1 MPMHGLPACDSLLL
15 LCSPVTQHVPI
26 VARNSLHAAP
36 SYPRRPACNTPRGVP
51 GFCRPPPPPLYPH
64 PIRATPTAHGGS
76 FPASVPRLLHAGAAV
91 WASPAA
97 LTAPDSTAP
106 GHRDLELAYLRG
118 HVAGLDRRTE
128 GPPPP
133 KEAAQRAPPAPQG
146 PAPDAVGE
154 ATPALLL
161 APAREAEP
169 RQDRRPPAPTEPRQ
183 DRRPPA
189 PTEPP
194 RRPQGATYR
203 RSRSPRRDL
212 RDDRRDHGRTSPG
225 RGGRTAHRRPYR
237 SPERYYRRRSEER
250 PSERRAPAARGGDR
264 TPDRR
269 DYRSRRSPPGSA
281 PGPGR
286 ERRGPDDRRRY
297 RSPSPDTRRV
307 LAATGTPGDPG
318 QPAAGHAG
326 AGPPR
331 PGPSDVAAESVSQ
344 DLLGADC
351 REEGHQQALASA
363 PGAPAARPQAPAG
376 NPVTAQTHD
385 GAEAS
390 APPTGGHPPE
400 GPALDWCTV
409 CRFWRPSPCDQ
420 CPPQEAPQEED
431 EAAEQAPEGEREL
444 RPRETSPA
452 LGTPTS
458 HAADDPPPPP
468 IDVDAS
474 QGTATQPAGLL
485 DDEAGALS
493 PLEPLPPAVEL
504 DDDPAPPAAG
514 RADSPPSE
522 LGPHEANPCKALDVA
537 VFLDSERLS
546 AVGRRMRAA
555 GQDTTPVPGPHSPE
569 GDGLPPLLAQYAK
582 RTRELLQLVGYTL
595 GVPSFSLSS
604 WEGDAIPAPHPPG
617 LGITVYY
624 VIEGRV
630 QLRLPAPEGGTRPGW
645 WLQAMAYA
653 YA

>member
-1 MPMHGLPACDSLLL
+1 MDLY
-15 LCSPVTQHVPI
+15 
-26 VARNSLHAAP
+26 VA
-36 SYPRRPACNTPRGVP
+36 
-51 GFCRPPPPPLYPH
+51 
-64 PIRATPTAHGGS
+64 
-76 FPASVPRLLHAGAAV
+76 
-91 WASPAA
+91 PAA
-97 LTAPDSTAP
+97 AARGCYRIANDQCRKQCNSIVSSVFFCVVCLLSPYWGPKIAQCFVQNNKTFTMPRHNTQYHGNTHPATSIPQV
-106 GHRDLELAYLRG
+106 LCAYRHARG
-118 HVAGLDRRTE
+118 HV
-128 GPPPP
+128 
-133 KEAAQRAPPAPQG
+133 PQQMHHT
-146 PAPDAVGE
+146 
-154 ATPALLL
+154 TPHH
-161 APAREAEP
+161 
-169 RQDRRPPAPTEPRQ
+169 T
-183 DRRPPA
+183 
-189 PTEPP
+189 
-194 RRPQGATYR
+194 
-203 RSRSPRRDL
+203 
-212 RDDRRDHGRTSPG
+212 
-225 RGGRTAHRRPYR
+225 
-237 SPERYYRRRSEER
+237 
-250 PSERRAPAARGGDR
+250 
-264 TPDRR
+264 TP
-269 DYRSRRSPPGSA
+269 
-281 PGPGR
+281 
-286 ERRGPDDRRRY
+286 
-297 RSPSPDTRRV
+297 V
-307 LAATGTPGDPG
+307 LATTGTPSDPG
-318 QPAAGHAG
+318 QPAAGHAS

-363 PGAPAARPQAPAG
+363 LGAPAARPQTPAG
-376 NPVTAQTHD
+376 NPMTAQAHD

-390 APPTGGHPPE
+390 APPTEGHPPE

-420 CPPQEAPQEED
+420 CPPHGAPQEED

-452 LGTPTS
+452 LDTPTS

-468 IDVDAS
+468 IDLDAS
-474 QGTATQPAGLL
+474 QGTATQLAGLL

-493 PLEPLPPAVEL
+493 RLEPLPPAVEL

-514 RADSPPSE
+514 RADSPPGE
-522 LGPHEANPCKALDVA
+522 LGPHESRLAALIADTALEEANPCKALDVA

-555 GQDTTPVPGPHSPE
+555 DQDTTPVPGPHSPE

-630 QLRLPAPEGGTRPGW
+630 QLRLPAPEGGSRPGW

-653 YA
+653 YAWSAPPPPRAVPPDTRALVLICQCPVHVPRGAPATAPPPVQICVKRGDRYTPVDTASMDLGDHKATLTPPGGNPLAIATPMVARATYDRARGGTRRRPLGPGGPAAPRRRLEGMERLVG